1 MRSPESGH
9 LAIPARGEI
18 LAEAVERCELT
29 QRMKVFGKTRV
40 CVIDFRLLYELA
52 PRLVREERERT
63 KFAAIFEMAQ
73 DFACRVFLILERG
86 IAKDLRAKFDKRF
99 LRVCSFAMNA
109 ANKADQLVPRLAVY
123 VAILSCVNRSPLPF
137 GPAVRTLDRFR
148 QPDTVSL

>member
-1 MRSPESGH
+1 MRIPESGH
-9 LAIPARGEI
+9 LAVPARGEI
-18 LAEAVERCELT
+18 LAEAVEQGELT

-40 CVIDFRLLYELA
+40 RVIDFRLVYELA

-99 LRVCSFAMNA
+99 LRVCRFAMNA
-109 ANKADQLVPRLAVY
+109 ANKADQLVPRLAVD
-123 VAILSCVNRSPLPF
+123 VAILSRVNRCQLPF
-137 GPAVRTLDRFR
+137 VPAGKRLD
-148 QPDTVSL
+148 SLCQIDHESL